1 MQTYSHSG
9 AVPVL
14 GALGTILAG
23 AVTAVLGGLAY
34 GYAFYYIPV
43 AYLNVL
49 FTLAFGAGIGFV
61 VATAATAC
69 KVRSPRFV
77 AAVNLGSTL
86 LGLYVYWGA
95 YLLALAGI
103 DRVGLVAF
111 WPPALLDFGRH
122 LFENGSWGFQEDA
135 VVKGWFLAVIWI
147 VETGVIVGLSMMI
160 ARTGGDRPFCE
171 SCNEWTERERGVA
184 RLAADGSEPAW
195 TAVLAGDLPS
205 LASFEPAE
213 PGARQF
219 VRLDVARC
227 PRCDESRFLTASAV
241 EIVVDKQGHSSEKL
255 RGLITNA
262 ILTPAQFAVVEAC
275 GALYRNRLDEVAGQL
290 GGSDEGDGDQ
300 EGCGENETDEDDS
313 NDGRE

>member
-43 AYLNVL
+43 AYLNIL

-61 VATAATAC
+61 VVSAAVAG
-69 KVRSPRFV
+69 KVRSPLFV
-77 AAVNLGSTL
+77 GAVTFGSTL
-86 LGLYVYWGA
+86 LGLYAYWGA

-111 WPPALLDFGRH
+111 WPPALLDFGRF
-122 LFENGSWGFQEDA
+122 LFENGSWGLREGE
-135 VVKGWFLAVIWI
+135 VVKGGLLAIIWI
-147 VETGVIVGLSMMI
+147 VETVVIVGLSMTI
-160 ARTGGDRPFCE
+160 ARLDGDRPFCE
-171 SCNEWTERERGVA
+171 ACNEWTQRQRGIA
-184 RLAADGSEPAW
+184 RLASDGSEPAW

-227 PRCDESRFLTASAV
+227 PRCQESRFLTASAV

-275 GALYRNRLDEVAGQL
+275 GALYRSRLDEVIDH
-290 GGSDEGDGDQ
+290 SDNDDTSE
-300 EGCGENETDEDDS
+300 EDDPPDS
-313 NDGRE
+313 PTPIEGNAS

>member
-14 GALGTILAG
+14 GALGTIVVG
-23 AVTAVLGGLAY
+23 ALTAVLGGLAY
-34 GYAFYYIPV
+34 GYAFYYVPV

-61 VATAATAC
+61 VAAAATAG

-77 AAVNLGSTL
+77 AIVNLGSTL

-111 WPPALLDFGRH
+111 WPPALLDFGRY
-122 LFENGSWGFQEDA
+122 LFENGSWGLREGE
-135 VVKGWFLAVIWI
+135 VVKGGFLAVIWI
-147 VETGVIVGLSMMI
+147 VETGVIFGLSLTV
-160 ARTGGDRPFCE
+160 ALHDSRRPFCE
-171 SCNEWTERERGVA
+171 ACNEWTQRQRGVA
-184 RLAADGSEPAW
+184 RLASDGSEPAW
-195 TAVLAGDLPS
+195 TEVLAGDLPS
-205 LASFEPAE
+205 LAAFETAD
-213 PGARQF
+213 PGARQY

-227 PRCDESRFLTASAV
+227 PRCEQSRFLTASAV
-241 EIVVDKQGHSSEKL
+241 NVVVDKQGHSSEKQRCL
-255 RGLITNA
+255 FTNA

-275 GALYRNRLDEVAGQL
+275 GALYRGRLDEVIDHDDDNA
-290 GGSDEGDGDQ
+290 SDEDIQPDSPAPT
-300 EGCGENETDEDDS
+300 EGNA
-313 NDGRE
+313 